1 MLLLLLLLSLIFIII
16 IIIILFNVL
25 TLKFCRE
32 VWSSVL
38 ERDFWGKIQY
48 AFREGTKAG

>member
-1 MLLLLLLLSLIFIII
+1 MLLLLLLLLSLIFIII
-16 IIIILFNVL
+16 IIIIIIILFNIL

-38 ERDFWGKIQY
+38 ERDIRGNIQ
-48 AFREGTKAG
+48 

>member
-16 IIIILFNVL
+16 ILFNVL
-25 TLKFCRE
+25 ALKFCRE

-38 ERDFWGKIQY
+38 ERDFWGKIRY